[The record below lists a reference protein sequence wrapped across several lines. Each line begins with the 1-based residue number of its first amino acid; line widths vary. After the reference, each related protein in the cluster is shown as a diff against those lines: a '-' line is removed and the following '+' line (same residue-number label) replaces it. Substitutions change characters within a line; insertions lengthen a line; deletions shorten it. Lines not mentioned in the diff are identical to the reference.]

1 MQLPIKVKAHVTV
14 HPGFMCMY
22 LAMDTADELEEL
34 EPPGLNH
41 QLLLFVER
49 SPKHFP
55 LCNKFFSVQ

>member
-34 EPPGLNH
+34 EWPVRCSQ
-41 QLLLFVER
+41 QLA
-49 SPKHFP
+49 
-55 LCNKFFSVQ
+55 NY